1 MYYGM
6 GVSRS
11 MYYDPARQNHVSPL
25 LPPKLF
31 ATNCKGTYG
40 QTIVKVTFLELILS
54 VVQFRSVVNMAGR
67 EIERRERTK

>member
-1 MYYGM
+1 M
-6 GVSRS
+6 VWELDSRS

-31 ATNCKGTYG
+31 ATNFKGTYG
-40 QTIVKVTFLELILS
+40 QTKGDFLELILS

-67 EIERRERTK
+67 EIERRERRK